1 MYNCIYVPYFKGGTD
16 MTKKLVTIL
25 STSLLVASLSSVT
38 SVSANSSD
46 VSPKVAEKSLISPQA
61 NSGWKNKWYRG
72 KSLYKSYWKL
82 SQQRYIYWGNGRKKD
97 NRSSLLSISYF
108 RTEKWHKLST
118 R

>member
-1 MYNCIYVPYFKGGTD
+1 

-61 NSGWKNKWYRG
+61 NSGWKNKMV
-72 KSLYKSYWKL
+72 
-82 SQQRYIYWGNGRKKD
+82 
-97 NRSSLLSISYF
+97 
-108 RTEKWHKLST
+108 
-118 R
+118 